1 MVRRDLFED
10 IVDGLTSCQYISD
23 LRSMIKRN
31 ECVEIR
37 NALCN
42 LLVDDYTTQQ
52 WQELYQYL
60 FKDNKEFKTNQQVY
74 QALLEQLK

>member
-1 MVRRDLFED
+1 MIRRDLFED
-10 IVDGLTSCQYISD
+10 IVDGLDSCQYISD

-31 ECVEIR
+31 EFVEIR

-42 LLVDDYTTQQ
+42 LLVDDYTIQQ

-60 FKDNKEFKTNQQVY
+60 FKDNNDFKTNQQVY
-74 QALLEQLK
+74 QVLLDKLK

>member
-1 MVRRDLFED
+1 MIRRDLFED
-10 IVDGLTSCQYISD
+10 IVDGLDSCQYISD

-31 ECVEIR
+31 EFVEIR

-42 LLVDDYTTQQ
+42 LLVDDYTIQQ

-60 FKDNKEFKTNQQVY
+60 FKDNNDFKTNQQVY
-74 QALLEQLK
+74 QALLDKLK